1 MNEMAVFFRIK
12 EILLIDDEVF
22 QKLQVQLTK
31 RCYKNVFDVSF
42 DKLEWKNVLFFW
54 SKIWEISNQDN
65 KIDKIMK

>member
-42 DKLEWKNVLFFW
+42 DKLE
-54 SKIWEISNQDN
+54 
-65 KIDKIMK
+65 